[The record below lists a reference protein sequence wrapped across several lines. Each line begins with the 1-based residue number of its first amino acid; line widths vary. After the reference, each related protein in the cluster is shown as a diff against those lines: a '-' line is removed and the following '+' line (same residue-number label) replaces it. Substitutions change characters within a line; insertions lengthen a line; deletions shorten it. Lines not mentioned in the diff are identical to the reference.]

1 MIWIGD
7 VGGVSEGDVF
17 ARTGNSFEV
26 LVFFEDV
33 YVDSRLSCVVFEF
46 KEAELIAL
54 ILRMSSSVRSSQVV
68 RVGSDGSEEVMSIKT
83 SR

>member
-17 ARTGNSFEV
+17 ARTGNNFEA
-26 LVFFEDV
+26 LMSFEDV
-33 YVDSRLSCVVFEF
+33 DVDSRLSEVVFEF
-46 KEAELIAL
+46 KESELMAL

-68 RVGSDGSEEVMSIKT
+68 QVGSDGNEVMSI
-83 SR
+83 